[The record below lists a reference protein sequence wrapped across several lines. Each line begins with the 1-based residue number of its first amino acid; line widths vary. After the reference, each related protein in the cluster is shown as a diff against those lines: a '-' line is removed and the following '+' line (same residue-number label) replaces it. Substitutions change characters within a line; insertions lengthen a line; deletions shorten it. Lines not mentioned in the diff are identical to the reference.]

1 MSRSP
6 TRYAMLRPAMILAI
20 ALLAASGCGGGEDD
34 GTGGSSPATLSAE
47 LRYVRDG
54 GFAGDHDELVIAPDG
69 RARVTRLRGRDA
81 SFELSRQEIAKVV
94 EAVEGAKLDEL
105 NPKSTSPKP
114 VPDAFVYTV
123 SYRGQKVETDDAA
136 MPDSL
141 APLRQQ
147 LDVLVAKHA
156 KK

>member
-1 MSRSP
+1 MSP
-6 TRYAMLRPAMILAI
+6 PATRYAMLRTAMILVT
-20 ALLAASGCGGGEDD
+20 ALLVASGCGGGDD
-34 GTGGSSPATLSAE
+34 GADDSSSATLSAE

-69 RARVTRLRGRDA
+69 RATVTRLRGRDA
-81 SFELSRQEIAKVV
+81 SFELSQQELAKVA

-105 NPKSTSPKP
+105 DPKSTSRKP

-123 SYRGQKVETDDAA
+123 SYEGRKVETDDAA

-147 LDVLVAKHA
+147 LDLLVTKHT
-156 KK
+156 K

>member
-1 MSRSP
+1 MSP
-6 TRYAMLRPAMILAI
+6 PATRYAMLRTAMILVT
-20 ALLAASGCGGGEDD
+20 ALLVASGCGGGDD
-34 GTGGSSPATLSAE
+34 GADDSSSATLSAE

-69 RARVTRLRGRDA
+69 RATVTRLRGRDA
-81 SFELSRQEIAKVV
+81 SFELSQQELAKVA

-105 NPKSTSPKP
+105 DPKSTSRKP

-123 SYRGQKVETDDAA
+123 SYDGRKVETDDAA

-147 LDVLVAKHA
+147 LDLLVTKHA
-156 KK
+156 K

>member
-6 TRYAMLRPAMILAI
+6 IRYAMLRPAMILTI
-20 ALLAASGCGGGEDD
+20 ALLGASGCGGEDE
-34 GTGGSSPATLSAE
+34 GTGESSSATLSAE

-81 SFELSRQEIAKVV
+81 SFELSRQEIAKVA

-147 LDVLVAKHA
+147 LDLLVTKHA
-156 KK
+156 K

>member
-1 MSRSP
+1 
-6 TRYAMLRPAMILAI
+6 MILAI
-20 ALLAASGCGGGEDD
+20 ALLAASGCGGGGGEDD
-34 GTGGSSPATLSAE
+34 GTGGSSPATLSSE

-69 RARVTRLRGRDA
+69 RAQVTRLRGRDA
-81 SFELSRQEIAKVV
+81 SFELSQQEISKVAD
-94 EAVEGAKLDEL
+94 AVAGAKLDEL

-123 SYRGQKVETDDAA
+123 SYDGRKVETDDAE

-147 LDVLVAKHA
+147 LDLLVTKHT
-156 KK
+156 K

>member
-6 TRYAMLRPAMILAI
+6 TRYAMLRTAMILAI
-20 ALLAASGCGGGEDD
+20 ALLVGTGCGAGDD
-34 GTGGSSPATLSAE
+34 GTDQSSTARLSAE

-69 RARVTRLRGRDA
+69 HAQVTRLRGRDA
-81 SFELSRQEIAKVV
+81 SFELSRQEIATVA
-94 EAVEGAKLDEL
+94 EAVDGAKLDEL

-123 SYRGQKVETDDAA
+123 SYRGHRVETDDAA

-147 LDVLVAKHA
+147 LDLLVTRHTR
-156 KK
+156 

>member
-1 MSRSP
+1 
-6 TRYAMLRPAMILAI
+6 MILAI
-20 ALLAASGCGGGEDD
+20 ALLVASGCGAGDD
-34 GTGGSSPATLSAE
+34 GTDESSSARLSAE

-69 RARVTRLRGRDA
+69 RAQVTRLRGRDA
-81 SFELSRQEIAKVV
+81 SFELSRQEIAKVA
-94 EAVEGAKLDEL
+94 EAVAGAKLDEL
-105 NPKSTSPKP
+105 NPKSTSSKP

-123 SYRGQKVETDDAA
+123 SYRGRKVETDDAA

-147 LDVLVAKHA
+147 LDLLVT
-156 KK
+156 

>member
-1 MSRSP
+1 MSP
-6 TRYAMLRPAMILAI
+6 PATRYAMLRTAMILVT
-20 ALLAASGCGGGEDD
+20 ALLVASGCGGGDD
-34 GTGGSSPATLSAE
+34 GADDASSATLSAE

-69 RARVTRLRGRDA
+69 RATVTRLRGRDA
-81 SFELSRQEIAKVV
+81 SFELSQQEIAEVA

-105 NPKSTSPKP
+105 DPKSTSRKP

-123 SYRGQKVETDDAA
+123 SYDGRKVETDDAA

-147 LDVLVAKHA
+147 LDLLVTKHA
-156 KK
+156 K

>member
-1 MSRSP
+1 MSP
-6 TRYAMLRPAMILAI
+6 PATRYAMLRTAMILVT
-20 ALLAASGCGGGEDD
+20 ALLVASGCGGGDD
-34 GTGGSSPATLSAE
+34 GADDSSSATLSAE

-69 RARVTRLRGRDA
+69 RATVTRLRGRDA
-81 SFELSRQEIAKVV
+81 SFELSEQELAKVA

-105 NPKSTSPKP
+105 DPKSTSRKP

-123 SYRGQKVETDDAA
+123 SYDGRKVETDDAA

-147 LDVLVAKHA
+147 LDLLVTKHA
-156 KK
+156 K

>member
-1 MSRSP
+1 MIRSP

-20 ALLAASGCGGGEDD
+20 ALLVASGCGGGDD
-34 GTGGSSPATLSAE
+34 GTDESSSARLSGE

-69 RARVTRLRGRDA
+69 HAQVTRLRGHDA
-81 SFELSRQEIAKVV
+81 SFELTRQEIAKVAA
-94 EAVEGAKLDEL
+94 AVQGAKLDEL
-105 NPKSTSPKP
+105 DPKSTSPKP

-123 SYRGQKVETDDAA
+123 SYGGQKIETDDAA

-147 LDVLVAKHA
+147 LDVLVAKHP
-156 KK
+156 K

>member
-1 MSRSP
+1 
-6 TRYAMLRPAMILAI
+6 MILAI
-20 ALLAASGCGGGEDD
+20 ALLAASGCGGGGGGEDD
-34 GTGGSSPATLSAE
+34 GTGGSSPATLSSE

-69 RARVTRLRGRDA
+69 RAQVTRLRGRDA
-81 SFELSRQEIAKVV
+81 SFELSRQEIAKVA
-94 EAVEGAKLDEL
+94 EAVAGAKLDEL
-105 NPKSTSPKP
+105 DPKSTSSKP

-123 SYRGQKVETDDAA
+123 SYRGRKVETDDAA

-147 LDVLVAKHA
+147 LDLLVTKHA
-156 KK
+156 K

>member
-1 MSRSP
+1 MSP
-6 TRYAMLRPAMILAI
+6 PATRYAMLRTAMILVT
-20 ALLAASGCGGGEDD
+20 ALLVASGCGGGDD
-34 GTGGSSPATLSAE
+34 GADDSSSATLSAE

-69 RARVTRLRGRDA
+69 RATVTRLRGRDA
-81 SFELSRQEIAKVV
+81 SFLLSQQELAKVA

-105 NPKSTSPKP
+105 DPKSTSRKP

-123 SYRGQKVETDDAA
+123 SYDGRKVETDDAA

-147 LDVLVAKHA
+147 LDLLVTKHA
-156 KK
+156 K